1 VQVIAY
7 KFLASGRTGPFTG
20 FVWPEG
26 DWVEAPSS
34 REGAGV
40 HACRTSDLPFWI
52 DDELWRVELSGPV
65 VERETQIEARRG
77 RLAGRVESWDA
88 RAIAEFGMHG
98 AMRARD
104 LAVLA
109 LGEAGLRSDTLVR
122 ARTLQQ
128 IREALEPF
136 PALPPLAAEML
147 AYAHEACARALA
159 GAAASATHMACVAA
173 AALRGPDAFRAERTI
188 QARWIAERC
197 GL

>member
-1 VQVIAY
+1 VIAY

-26 DWVEAPSS
+26 EWVTAPSS

-40 HACRTSDLPFWI
+40 HACRTADLPFWI

-65 VERETQIEARRG
+65 VEREMQIEARRG
-77 RLAGRVESWDA
+77 RLAGQVESWDA
-88 RAIAEFGMHG
+88 RAIAELGVHG
-98 AMRARD
+98 AMRTRD

-109 LGEAGLRSDTLVR
+109 LGDAGLRCDALLR

-128 IREALEPF
+128 IREALE
-136 PALPPLAAEML
+136 ALPPLSGVAAEML
-147 AYAHEACARALA
+147 AYAEEACARALA
-159 GAAASATHMACVAA
+159 GAAASATHMAAVAA
-173 AALRGPDAFRAERTI
+173 VALRGPDGFKAERTI